1 MSETLY
7 RYYERELLFIRQMAQ
22 EFARQYPAAASRLM
36 LEPNR
41 SVDPHVER
49 LLEGFS
55 FLTAR
60 IQQKL
65 DDDFPELTDALLGV
79 LYPHYLRPIP
89 SFGIVEFQGD
99 AANAQPSGL
108 DIPRGSKLHTRKFE
122 ELACQFRT
130 CYGVTLWPVELTEA
144 RLQSPPFPPGLQPPA
159 QTAAVLRLSL
169 SCQGDM
175 RFTNLELE
183 TLRLHLYGDN
193 QLVPRLYELIFNH
206 TLQVAIRST
215 DTTANVPPVILTPEE
230 CLKQVGFER
239 DEGLLPYPP
248 QSFLGYRLLTE
259 LFAFPQKFLFVDLAG
274 WRQVAAAGMGRQVEV
289 VLYLDRTLPNLEQEV
304 DRETFRLG
312 CTPIVNLFEQTCEPV
327 ALTHARTEYRV
338 TPDVHHPRGMEVYS
352 IDEVTAADP
361 RSTTEFQPFYTLK
374 HENSW
379 SGSRTRRAFWHSS
392 RRASLVDGD
401 PGTEVHLNLVDL
413 DFNPRLPA
421 DAVLIVRSTCT
432 NRNLPLMLQQAG
444 DALAFELEAAVP
456 LAGIRTLRTP
466 TAPLRPPLGRG
477 AHWRLMSHLTLN
489 HLSLTDDD
497 QGRAALQEILRLYD
511 FSDPEAGAQLAA
523 VNKQLIDGI
532 LGLSSRRTVARLD
545 SPAGSGFCRG
555 TEILLELD
563 EQKYVGTGAFL
574 FASVLER
581 FLGLYAS
588 VNSFTQLVARTRQG
602 EGVLKCWPPRA
613 GELQLV

>member
-89 SFGIVEFQGD
+89 SFGIVEFQAE
-99 AANAQPSGL
+99 AANAQTGGVL
-108 DIPRGSKLHTRKFE
+108 IPRGSKLHTRKLDD
-122 ELACQFRT
+122 LACQFRT
-130 CYGVTLWPVELTEA
+130 CYDTTLWPIELIDA
-144 RLQSPPFPPGLQPPA
+144 RLQSPPFPPGPQPPPK
-159 QTAAVLRLSL
+159 TAAILRLSL
-169 SCQGDM
+169 ACQGDL
-175 RFTNLELE
+175 RFANLKLE
-183 TLRLHLYGDN
+183 SLRLHLYGDS
-193 QLVPRLYELIFNH
+193 QLTARLYELLFNH
-206 TLQVAIRST
+206 TLRVAVRST
-215 DTTANVPPVILTPEE
+215 DKHADVPPVVLEPEE
-230 CLKQVGFER
+230 CLRQVGFER
-239 DEGLLPYPP
+239 DQGLLPYPP

-274 WRQVAAAGMGRQVEV
+274 WQRVAAAGMGREVEF
-289 VLYLDRTLPNLEQEV
+289 VLYLDRTLANLEQEIGS
-304 DRETFRLG
+304 EAFRLG
-312 CTPIVNLFEQTCEPV
+312 CTPIVNLFPQTCEPIP
-327 ALTHARTEYRV
+327 LTHARTEYRV
-338 TPDVHHPRGMEVYS
+338 TPDVHQPLGMEVYS

-361 RSTTEFQPFYTLK
+361 RSTTQFQPFYTLK
-374 HENSW
+374 HENVW
-379 SGSRTRRAFWHSS
+379 SGPRTQRAFWHST
-392 RRASLVDGD
+392 RRASLASDD
-401 PGTEVHLNLVDL
+401 PGTDVYLHLVDL

-421 DAVLIVRSTCT
+421 DSVLIVRATCT
-432 NRNLPLMLQQAG
+432 NRNLPTVLQQAG

-456 LAGIRTLRTP
+456 LAGIRTLRSP
-466 TAPLRPPLGRG
+466 TAPLRPPLARG

-511 FSDPEAGAQLAA
+511 FSDPQAGAQLAA
-523 VNKQLIDGI
+523 VNKQLIEGV
-532 LGLSSRRTVARLD
+532 LGLSSRRTVARID
-545 SPAGSGFCRG
+545 SAAGSGFCRG
-555 TEILLELD
+555 TEITLELD
-563 EQKYVGTGAFL
+563 EQKYIGTGAFL

-602 EGVLKCWPPRA
+602 ESELKRWPPRA